1 MSNYFAIKEY
11 EATYKNHK
19 EIIKGKSN
27 SSAKYKFFS
36 NLINFGIIVLDK
48 NTTKDKAF
56 REIYGS
62 QLTIKKLEK
71 DGSYSCDKPN
81 NFGRIKYSSQAF
93 NQKDFLILNI
103 NPYYWKKN

>member
-1 MSNYFAIKEY
+1 MSNYFSIKEY
-11 EATYKNHK
+11 EVSYKNNK
-19 EIIKGKSN
+19 EIIKGKAD
-27 SSAKYKFFS
+27 SSVKYKFFS
-36 NLINFGIIVLDK
+36 NLVNSGIIVIE

-56 REIYGS
+56 KEIRK
-62 QLTIKKLEK
+62 QIQAKKLEK